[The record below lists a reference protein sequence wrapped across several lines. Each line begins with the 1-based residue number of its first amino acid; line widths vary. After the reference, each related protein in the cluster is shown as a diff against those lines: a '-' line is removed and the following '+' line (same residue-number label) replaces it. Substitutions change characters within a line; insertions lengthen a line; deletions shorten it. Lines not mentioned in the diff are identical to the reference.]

1 MWACGSN
8 GGNNNNQS
16 NSPLQYTVKVSPD
29 MNAYVVVPV
38 AEVIEGVIVNV
49 YEINDDNDKINMTE
63 SVVRIGE
70 SITFT
75 AGQNVSKIK
84 VHIGYAQGFDWVE
97 GWIPI
102 TYILQPNQPRE
113 ILIKNFMTLSRSEP

>member
-1 MWACGSN
+1 MI
-8 GGNNNNQS
+8 
-16 NSPLQYTVKVSPD
+16 
-29 MNAYVVVPV
+29 AYIVVPV
-38 AEVIEGVIVNV
+38 AEVVEGVSVSI
-49 YEINDDNDKINMTE
+49 YEINDNNDKINMTE

-70 SITFT
+70 SKTFT

-97 GWIPI
+97 GWLPI
-102 TYILQPNQPRE
+102 TYYLQPNQPRE